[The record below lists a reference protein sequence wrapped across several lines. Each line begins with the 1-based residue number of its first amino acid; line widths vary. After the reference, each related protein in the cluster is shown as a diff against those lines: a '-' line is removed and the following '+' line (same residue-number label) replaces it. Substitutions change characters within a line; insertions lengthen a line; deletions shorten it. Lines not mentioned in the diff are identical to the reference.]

1 MVKAGLLFNYSAMP
15 EVPPI
20 KSFLFLSLAVFLKL
34 LFLCAKG
41 LYHFSRKINPGK
53 ISTTGARIHG
63 GLSLVYIQPSD
74 MEDSKSK
81 FQFPF
86 SNNIILGW
94 LFLAFHPA
102 GADQN
107 DLGGAKPENA
117 LLRVGPG

>member
-53 ISTTGARIHG
+53 ISNTGARIHG
-63 GLSLVYIQPSD
+63 GLSLSVYPAFGYGRLKIEIPI
-74 MEDSKSK
+74 
-81 FQFPF
+81 PF
-86 SNNIILGW
+86 
-94 LFLAFHPA
+94 F
-102 GADQN
+102 
-107 DLGGAKPENA
+107 E
-117 LLRVGPG
+117 